1 MPSNILFI
9 AIDSLRANYCYD
21 HKKSYL
27 TPNLDQIIKKG
38 TYFTESIT
46 CADGT
51 SLVLGSIFTGLYPYR
66 SGINSYVAD
75 TEKPNFFNHLGRLG
89 YNLYTTVP
97 YYVGVD
103 LLISNFLKRGDS
115 SILTSEFESKFEHLD
130 DGYGDDI
137 LKRLD
142 ENNLKEPWFQFIYL
156 ADLHMSNVSQTMVV
170 PKRFDSEE
178 FGENK
183 YEKMISLIDDWLG
196 KFLTKID
203 LKSTLVVL
211 ISDHG
216 DYIPIN
222 EKRETDYIPAWTK
235 TVQIGKK
242 LLPKSFRPTAKKLT
256 NKTRTIVQQKRFD
269 YATRNLT
276 ELEKR
281 NSRTRAGSY
290 LFDDLVRTPLI
301 FYGNNIT
308 EGKLVKNQV
317 GNVSIFPTI
326 LDLVGLPQM
335 NEEID
340 GESLVPLLKG
350 ESNKSN
356 PVYMETASISK
367 ESLLGKVV
375 GIRTSEY
382 KYFRSRKSP
391 KENVHLY
398 DLQNDPLEEN
408 NLAKITP
415 EIVKNMESILL
426 NFLEKLEVSPDAEFD
441 DVEAKLIEFEL
452 KRLGY
457 M

>member
-408 NLAKITP
+408 NLANITP

>member
-103 LLISNFLKRGDS
+103 LLISNFLQRGDS

-183 YEKMISLIDDWLG
+183 YEKMRD
-196 KFLTKID
+196 F
-203 LKSTLVVL
+203 
-211 ISDHG
+211 
-216 DYIPIN
+216 
-222 EKRETDYIPAWTK
+222 
-235 TVQIGKK
+235 
-242 LLPKSFRPTAKKLT
+242 
-256 NKTRTIVQQKRFD
+256 
-269 YATRNLT
+269 
-276 ELEKR
+276 
-281 NSRTRAGSY
+281 
-290 LFDDLVRTPLI
+290 
-301 FYGNNIT
+301 
-308 EGKLVKNQV
+308 
-317 GNVSIFPTI
+317 
-326 LDLVGLPQM
+326 
-335 NEEID
+335 
-340 GESLVPLLKG
+340 
-350 ESNKSN
+350 
-356 PVYMETASISK
+356 
-367 ESLLGKVV
+367 
-375 GIRTSEY
+375 
-382 KYFRSRKSP
+382 
-391 KENVHLY
+391 
-398 DLQNDPLEEN
+398 
-408 NLAKITP
+408 
-415 EIVKNMESILL
+415 
-426 NFLEKLEVSPDAEFD
+426 
-441 DVEAKLIEFEL
+441 
-452 KRLGY
+452 
-457 M
+457 